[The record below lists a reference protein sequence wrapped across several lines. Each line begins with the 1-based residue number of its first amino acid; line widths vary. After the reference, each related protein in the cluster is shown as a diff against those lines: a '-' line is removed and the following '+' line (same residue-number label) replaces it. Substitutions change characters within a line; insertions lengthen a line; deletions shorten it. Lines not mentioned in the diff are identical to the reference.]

1 MHQGFP
7 FLHFAFFIL
16 HFQPANIMES
26 PIEKI
31 KKISDG
37 LRGTMRESLQDE
49 ITGAIREDDT
59 ALIKFHGMYMQ
70 DDRDRREERAEKK
83 LDRLY
88 SFMIRL
94 RLPGGFLTP
103 EQWVATHHIAG
114 DHSTGVIKITTRQT
128 IQLHGII
135 KSHIKPTLQAFD
147 QIKLDSIAACG
158 DVNRNVVCSS
168 HPKQS
173 PVHEE
178 VFRYADKISTMLLP
192 KTRAYYDIW
201 LDEEKIAERT
211 EEDPLYQDRY
221 LPRKFKIGI
230 AIPPNNDVDAYAND
244 IGLIAIIE
252 NNELKGFNIAIGG
265 GLSSTHGNPDTYP
278 RLATVIG
285 FTDTEEKTLKTVYEI
300 LTVQRDYGNREDRKK
315 ARLKY
320 TLDKY
325 GVEFFKE
332 EVEKRIG
339 FKLEPARDFKFTQ
352 RKDYYGW
359 EQNHEGLWY
368 NTLFIEN
375 GRVLDTDQ
383 LKLKTALL
391 LIAETGKAN
400 FRFTCNQ
407 NLILSDIKPEDKE
420 AVESL
425 LKSYGIIAHTDGA
438 SLLRKNAM
446 ACVALNTCPLALA
459 EAQRYFPSLISLLE
473 PVYEKHNLTDQ
484 DIIMRMT
491 GCPNGC
497 ARSYLA
503 EIGFVG
509 TALGKYNMHIG
520 SDNEGYRLNKI
531 YKESIG
537 EEEIVKE
544 VDHLFGLYAGE
555 RTTGESFGDFVV
567 RKGLVN

>member
-1 MHQGFP
+1 
-7 FLHFAFFIL
+7 
-16 HFQPANIMES
+16 MES
-26 PIEKI
+26 PIEKV

-37 LRGTMRESLQDE
+37 LRGTIRESLQDE

-114 DHSTGVIKITTRQT
+114 AHSTGVIKITTRQT
-128 IQLHGII
+128 LQLHGII
-135 KSHIKPTLQAFD
+135 KSHIKPTLQEFD

-158 DVNRNVVCSS
+158 DVNRNVVCAS

-201 LDEEKIAERT
+201 LDEEKIAERS

-285 FTDTEEKTLKTVYEI
+285 FTDTEEKTMKTVYEI

-339 FKLEPARDFKFTQ
+339 FKLDPAREFKFTE

-368 NTLFIEN
+368 YTLFIEN
-375 GRVLDTDQ
+375 GRVLDTDE

-407 NLILSDIKPEDKE
+407 NLILSDIKPEDKD
-420 AVESL
+420 AVDSL
-425 LKSYGIIAHTDGA
+425 MKSYGVIAHTDGA

-473 PVYEKHNLTDQ
+473 PIYEKHNLTGQ

-531 YKESIG
+531 YKESID
-537 EEEIVKE
+537 EDQIIKEI
-544 VDHLFGLYAGE
+544 DYLFGLYAGE
-555 RTTGESFGDFVV
+555 RNQGESFGDYVV